1 MKKELAVLVIH
12 GIGRQ
17 DENFA
22 DELKEGVSAELER
35 LGRDPESVAWQTIFW
50 DDILSPAQDAYLQS
64 AFDSNELRAKR
75 TRSFLLSALGDAAS
89 YRQLPSGRKRG
100 GEENITYRRVHARIS
115 RALTDLYQQQLGARP
130 VPLVGLE
137 SPAGPRGRPSRTR
150 PSFGAC
156 R

>member
-64 AFDSNELRAKR
+64 AFDSNELMARNNGNAAP
-75 TRSFLLSALGDAAS
+75 LSLNIDGGNIVLGDS
-89 YRQLPSGRKRG
+89 QDDG
-100 GEENITYRRVHARIS
+100 
-115 RALTDLYQQQLGARP
+115 
-130 VPLVGLE
+130 LVGGGHDDE
-137 SPAGPRGRPSRTR
+137 DAGTPDVLIS
-150 PSFGAC
+150 
-156 R
+156 

>member
-1 MKKELAVLVIH
+1 MSSCAGLYLYSESEASQGKLKKMKKELAVLVIH

-75 TRSFLLSALGDAAS
+75 TRSFLSVS
-89 YRQLPSGRKRG
+89 YTHLTLPTICS
-100 GEENITYRRVHARIS
+100 V
-115 RALTDLYQQQLGARP
+115 
-130 VPLVGLE
+130 
-137 SPAGPRGRPSRTR
+137 
-150 PSFGAC
+150 
-156 R
+156 